1 MTGMT
6 LDAVPDEE
14 ALGDPRS
21 AKAGAH
27 CKNGQKHRRAQA
39 CVGRSAA
46 LCGTNAADRENWR
59 ALSAGRFSS
68 LISTPRACRA
78 QSTPGGLI
86 RMLSRTSVFLLC
98 LALVPGLPGAG
109 IAASQMTSPASMQ
122 DPVRPAPVTS
132 QPWLMTTASVTDLD
146 ASARFFREIG
156 GYETLWQGALSAQ
169 EIAAFGLA
177 EPASGEALVLAAPGA
192 AHGWVRLVRFDNAG
206 RKVPTRPGAR
216 AWDTGCFWSL
226 MVRAKDMEAVYD
238 DAIAMGW
245 WTHTPITDLNFGDSV
260 LKVVVFQG
268 PDGLQ
273 VQAYERLSPPLPEAF
288 GPFGRISQP
297 FNIMQM
303 THDREAV
310 RGLMEDVLG
319 FGRFWFGAPYVDA
332 QPTYMPLGIPRNL
345 TTSVPYK
352 AAIFEPHPGEF
363 GRMEYIEID
372 GLQGHDFA
380 ERCRAPNLGWLSVTY
395 PVADAAAAEALIR
408 ARGWEIASAR
418 REMARGP
425 FGTADVFSIRAPDGA
440 WIEFQGPPAP
450 R

>member
-1 MTGMT
+1 MRP
-6 LDAVPDEE
+6 VKS
-14 ALGDPRS
+14 ALLAALALAPGLL
-21 AKAGAH
+21 
-27 CKNGQKHRRAQA
+27 CA
-39 CVGRSAA
+39 CVAVSQ
-46 LCGTNAADRENWR
+46 TV
-59 ALSAGRFSS
+59 
-68 LISTPRACRA
+68 TPPQAEE
-78 QSTPGGLI
+78 
-86 RMLSRTSVFLLC
+86 M
-98 LALVPGLPGAG
+98 
-109 IAASQMTSPASMQ
+109 
-122 DPVRPAPVTS
+122 VRPTPVTTK
-132 QPWLMTTASVTDLD
+132 PWLMATASVTDLEV
-146 ASARFFREIG
+146 SARFFREIG
-156 GYETLWQGALSAQ
+156 GYETLWQGALSGE
-169 EIAAFGLA
+169 EIAAFGLP
-177 EPASGEALVLAAPGA
+177 ETASGEALVLAAPGA

-303 THDREAV
+303 TRDREKV
-310 RGLMEDVLG
+310 RVLMEDVLG

-332 QPTYMPLGIPRNL
+332 QPTDMPLGIPRNL

-352 AAIFEPHPGEF
+352 AAIFEPQPGEF
-363 GRMEYIEID
+363 GRMEYIEIV
-372 GLQGHDFA
+372 GLEGHDFA

-418 REMARGP
+418 REVARGP
-425 FGTADVFSIRAPDGA
+425 FGSAQVFSIRAPDGA
-440 WIEFQGPPAP
+440 WIEFQGPVAP
-450 R
+450 